1 MIDPELPDS
10 AYLPLFTT
18 ERHLQGQVNQ
28 QLEARIMQNNQELAE
43 ALQKL
48 QSYLEKQTLSLKV
61 ANIGLWDWDITTA
74 PEYSSLDGEKPAAP
88 ITQGICTP
96 HEKKNIRPDGNLVP
110 VIMGYDLVATERGE
124 MVAILLDLIPVEEA
138 DRPMQSWNET
148 LTKISQLLAKKNQEL
163 ERFAYV
169 VSHDLKAPLQAIA
182 NLAQWLEEDLEENLT
197 EETRH
202 NLQLLRQRV
211 DRLNTMIEGL
221 LDYSLIG
228 LGSLPD
234 EMVNL
239 TELIKEI
246 IASLAIPPDFTI
258 EVKSPLPTLVTKR
271 LLLSQVFSN
280 LISNAIKHHHDI
292 QGQIEIKAIDRGDY
306 YEFSIKDDGPGIA
319 PEYQEKIFE
328 VFQILNYR
336 YKTENT
342 GIGLSIV
349 KKILDDQGER
359 IWVESQ
365 AGEGATFYFTWH
377 KNSPS

>member
-10 AYLPLFTT
+10 AYLPSFTT

-28 QLEARIMQNNQELAE
+28 QLEARIRQNNQELAE

-48 QSYLEKQTLSLKV
+48 QSYVEKQTLALKV

-74 PEYSSLDGEKPAAP
+74 PEYSSLDGEKPADLS
-88 ITQGICTP
+88 TQGARTP
-96 HEKKNIRPDGNLVP
+96 HEKKYMRPDGNLVP

-211 DRLNTMIEGL
+211 DRLKTMIEGL
-221 LDYSLIG
+221 LDYSRIG
-228 LGSLPD
+228 LGSLPE

-280 LISNAIKHHHDI
+280 LI
-292 QGQIEIKAIDRGDY
+292 R
-306 YEFSIKDDGPGIA
+306 
-319 PEYQEKIFE
+319 
-328 VFQILNYR
+328 VC
-336 YKTENT
+336 
-342 GIGLSIV
+342 
-349 KKILDDQGER
+349 
-359 IWVESQ
+359 
-365 AGEGATFYFTWH
+365 
-377 KNSPS
+377 